1 MISSFVR
8 VSGTRAIIAL
18 LAGIGLAGC
27 ESTPPPSADLRA
39 AEIAVGE
46 AAEARAAEYAA
57 GPFVLAQDKLDR
69 AREAFEQEDYDTAR
83 RLAQQAEVDAQFAEA
98 SARSDI
104 ANARVAELRESI
116 RILREEIERQRPGNS

>member
-1 MISSFVR
+1 MFSSCAKN
-8 VSGTRAIIAL
+8 SGTRAAAAL

-27 ESTPPPSADLRA
+27 ESTPPPDADMRA

-46 AAEARAAEYAA
+46 ANEAQAAEYAA
-57 GPFVLAQDKLDR
+57 GPFVLAQNKLDR
-69 AREAFEQEDYDTAR
+69 ARDAFEQEDFDTAR

-98 SARSDI
+98 SARSEI

-116 RILREEIERQRPGNS
+116 RILREEIERQGPGNS